1 MYIGAP
7 PSQYMYMYIGAPPSL
22 YIYIYVKELRPL
34 RQQNQDLQMDYDEK
48 KTVYDSTS
56 LQLQTNMSKL
66 ETEVRGMREE
76 IQAAETR

>member
-1 MYIGAP
+1 MYV
-7 PSQYMYMYIGAPPSL
+7 GAPPSL